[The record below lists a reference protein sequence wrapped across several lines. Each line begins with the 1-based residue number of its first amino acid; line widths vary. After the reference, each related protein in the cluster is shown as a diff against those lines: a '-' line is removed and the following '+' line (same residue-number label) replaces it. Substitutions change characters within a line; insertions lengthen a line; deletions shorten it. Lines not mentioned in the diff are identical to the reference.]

1 MYFFKIMCRLFLMG
15 LNRFGKGDWKSISRY
30 YVVSKTPTQV
40 ASHAQK
46 YFGRR
51 NSATPPERRRPS
63 INDIQ
68 TVTLNPRATTV
79 TAQINNG
86 RLAYNNNQGA
96 SLPMHYPYNF
106 GGAMSG
112 HKSHGNFGNFIHR
125 GEASGSNSFTMHQ
138 NNNNNNLH
146 RPVSPRPFL
155 SMYLSSA
162 TRSNNRV

>member
-1 MYFFKIMCRLFLMG
+1 MG

-51 NSATPPERRRPS
+51 SSRTPLERRRPS

-68 TVTLNPRATTV
+68 TVNLTPARTTPRSTH
-79 TAQINNG
+79 QINNG
-86 RLAYNNNQGA
+86 ILAYNNNHHQAAGYSSM
-96 SLPMHYPYNF
+96 SLMRSPNYSTF
-106 GGAMSG
+106 GGPGFSNNFN
-112 HKSHGNFGNFIHR
+112 GNIRRFYQ
-125 GEASGSNSFTMHQ
+125 GEASGSNSFVMRQ
-138 NNNNNNLH
+138 NNNHLR

-155 SMYLSSA
+155 STYLSS
-162 TRSNNRV
+162 RE